1 MQDVHQDQFLMLL
14 LVMQP
19 QRNQGCGPV
28 PGRVVG
34 RRDQDPH
41 GGVHMFAVGRDRIG
55 RGTGQQAALGA
66 LHANCGNCHH
76 GGPDGVPQVDMNLWI
91 DVEMTDP
98 AMTGAFLTAVGVPNQ
113 IFAAPAITARVEPG
127 DAGASSVWFRMG
139 QRGNNAQMP
148 PVGSEIVDA
157 AGLGAVQTWIEGLP

>member
-1 MQDVHQDQFLMLL
+1 YQLSGSAGEVTLDSLADD
-14 LVMQP
+14 
-19 QRNQGCGPV
+19 
-28 PGRVVG
+28 GRLSAL
-34 RRDQDPH
+34 PPA
-41 GGVHMFAVGRDRIG
+41 GGYPAVGADA
-55 RGTGQQAALGA
+55 TEQAALGA